1 MTSQSFS
8 GYLATVVTES
18 RNVKKKGKCPEN
30 IKKWQWHML
39 ILYNNIR

>member
-18 RNVKKKGKCPEN
+18 RNVKKKVNVLK
-30 IKKWQWHML
+30 ISKKMAMAYANFIQ
-39 ILYNNIR
+39 